1 MPLETRLTPELKA
14 IIEDEAKH
22 FPIARLINFFLTLAF
37 LFGTSMLVGNKY
49 QSERLVDPVYS
60 FIAFVIFV
68 IYSLL
73 STLYNAKR
81 LRGINFVKKRDG
93 YIFDPSDITFEDNKS
108 ILVVVIY
115 CFFAGTL
122 GGIVG
127 IAGGIIL
134 GPLFL

>member
-81 LRGINFVKKRDG
+81 LRRINFVKKRDG